1 VKYREFEPHVSLRE
15 HVKCFWVMERES
27 TREIP
32 AEDVT
37 PDPFIELIMSF
48 GAPYHLRSEG
58 GVEREMP
65 KVFVVGLQEK
75 PLRFRCDGSARLL
88 ATRFFA
94 WGALPFLAE
103 EGPGRLRTTLGREW
117 NELAAKAAS
126 ALVEEHLIG
135 KLLTL
140 TIDLPTIR
148 AAAKRLHLRKGRFR
162 MAELAECCDL
172 STRQVQRRFKEA
184 LGVSP
189 KGLARAAVARR
200 LVVGAARRTAREDS
214 RKHSRSIDKAPASSR
229 GQPPTP
235 KRSASS
241 GSTGSQC
248 RGVTTK
254 GRDTWLVELSQMSRS
269 H

>member
-189 KGLARAAVARR
+189 KGLARAIRTDLAHEFEFTDQAHFIRDFKDFADR
-200 LVVGAARRTAREDS
+200 TPGELASEMRAIRDIFRDHEKVVFLQVPAAGD
-214 RKHSRSIDKAPASSR
+214 
-229 GQPPTP
+229 G
-235 KRSASS
+235 
-241 GSTGSQC
+241 
-248 RGVTTK
+248 
-254 GRDTWLVELSQMSRS
+254 
-269 H
+269 